1 MAASK
6 KKPTRKEQLL
16 EEMDKLLPQMDEE
29 GLSFL
34 IQQATTLIYNQKV
47 DELNKSREVA
57 ARSEKKGRKAGKD
70 TQDVAADSESDAGQK
85 EEAGSPAEVF
95 FEAGKNRSTFF
106 MDVKGKRAILD
117 QGELMRMVKIA
128 QSAETPQAA
137 QERVYRWLKT
147 HRDDVLFDCGIHPK
161 DQKIAAICDRLQND
175 FTIRED

>member
-16 EEMDKLLPQMDEE
+16 EEMDKLLPQIDEE

-47 DELNKSREVA
+47 DELNRSREVA
-57 ARSEKKGRKAGKD
+57 AQSAEPESDENG
-70 TQDVAADSESDAGQK
+70 TQDSAAEAAVDSTQK
-85 EEAGSPAEVF
+85 KRGEQPTKVF
-95 FEAGKNRSTFF
+95 FEAGKNRSTYF

-128 QSAETPQAA
+128 QSAENKRTA
-137 QERVYRWLKT
+137 QERVYRWLKNN
-147 HRDDVLFDCGIHPK
+147 RDDVLFDCGIHPN
-161 DQKIAAICDRLQND
+161 DQKIAAICERLQKD
-175 FTIRED
+175 FTIREE

>member
-16 EEMDKLLPQMDEE
+16 EEVNKLLPQIDEE

-47 DELNKSREVA
+47 DELNRSREGA
-57 ARSEKKGRKAGKD
+57 ARNTEPENQAEEASQGASGRKAG
-70 TQDVAADSESDAGQK
+70 ADR
-85 EEAGSPAEVF
+85 PVEVF

-128 QSAETPQAA
+128 QSAENPRAA
-137 QERVYRWLKT
+137 QERVYRWLKNN
-147 HRDDVLFDCGIHPK
+147 RDDVLFDCGIHPK
-161 DQKIAAICDRLQND
+161 DQKIAAICERLRSD
-175 FTIRED
+175 FAIREE

>member
-16 EEMDKLLPQMDEE
+16 EEVNKLLPQIDEE

-47 DELNKSREVA
+47 DELNRSREVA
-57 ARSEKKGRKAGKD
+57 ARTSAPEDEAEEASEGASGRKAE
-70 TQDVAADSESDAGQK
+70 ADR
-85 EEAGSPAEVF
+85 PVEVF
-95 FEAGKNRSTFF
+95 FEAGKNQNTYF

-128 QSAETPQAA
+128 QSADNPRAA
-137 QERVYRWLKT
+137 QERVYRWLKNN
-147 HRDDVLFDCGIHPK
+147 RDDVLFDCGIHPK
-161 DQKIAAICDRLQND
+161 DRKIAAICERLQSD
-175 FTIRED
+175 FSIRED

>member
-16 EEMDKLLPQMDEE
+16 EEIEKLLPQIDAE

-47 DELNKSREVA
+47 EELNRSREVA
-57 ARSEKKGRKAGKD
+57 ARTTEPDGKPEESSEEVPEVAEASRRKAGAERP
-70 TQDVAADSESDAGQK
+70 V
-85 EEAGSPAEVF
+85 EVF
-95 FEAGKNRSTFF
+95 FEAGKNRSTYF

-128 QSAETPQAA
+128 QSAENQRTA
-137 QERVYRWLKT
+137 QERVYRWLKNN
-147 HRDDVLFDCGIHPK
+147 RDDVLFDCGIHPK
-161 DQKIAAICDRLQND
+161 DQKIAAICERLQND
-175 FTIRED
+175 FSIRED

>member
-16 EEMDKLLPQMDEE
+16 EEMDKLLPQIDEE

-34 IQQATTLIYNQKV
+34 VQQATTLIYNQKV
-47 DELNKSREVA
+47 DELNKSRALAVQETA
-57 ARSEKKGRKAGKD
+57 
-70 TQDVAADSESDAGQK
+70 QK
-85 EEAGSPAEVF
+85 EEAVRPTEVF

-117 QGELMRMVKIA
+117 QGELMGMVKIA

-137 QERVYRWLKT
+137 QERVYRWLKN
-147 HRDDVLFDCGIHPK
+147 HRDDVLFDCGIHPQ

-175 FTIRED
+175 FSIRED